1 MRAGRGALLSFLGSL
16 IENALLR
23 AGLRRKGDVCEPAAP
38 GEHILALEG
47 DAMGEDACWSH
58 ALRLQ
63 LGRIVFRRDLAKG
76 GCRRVFKAEIAGSP
90 FLTDTL
96 GGSKA
101 KRTAQTTVVG
111 GYGKGVSE

>member
-1 MRAGRGALLSFLGSL
+1 MKPFTA
-16 IENALLR
+16 ELR
-23 AGLRRKGDVCEPAAP
+23 PE
-38 GEHILALEG
+38 
-47 DAMGEDACWSH
+47 
-58 ALRLQ
+58 
-63 LGRIVFRRDLAKG
+63 RRD
-76 GCRRVFKAEIAGSP
+76 CRRVFKAEMAGSP